1 MKKIVLQFFFI
12 TLIILLLFKYN
23 IEIKNNIE
31 NLLYYFTLNI
41 IPSMFPIILLT
52 NYIRY
57 NISLNNKVV
66 KYLGLILSFAP
77 SNSIIATSNRE
88 LLFSSVINPLFSYSI
103 LINYFDYKI
112 AILIILINLSINYLF
127 LFFNLDNNIAKQ
139 NYNYSLTDIIKIST
153 NTIINILGVIIFFNI
168 IITIFSIFINN
179 KLLFFIEIS
188 NGFNIISLVENNYL
202 KNFLLI
208 FLNSFGGL
216 AIFMQIK
223 SIYKDANYFLI
234 INKFIL
240 SLIISLITYI
250 LIYSLI

>member
-31 NLLYYFTLNI
+31 NILYYFAFNI

-57 NISLNNKVV
+57 NISLNNKIV
-66 KYLGLILSFAP
+66 KYLSLLLSFAP
-77 SNSIIATSNRE
+77 SNSIIATSKHE

-112 AILIILINLSINYLF
+112 TIFIIIINLSINYLL

-168 IITIFSIFINN
+168 VITILSIFINN

-188 NGFNIISLVENNYL
+188 NGFNIISLIKNNYL

>member
-31 NLLYYFTLNI
+31 NLLYYFTFNI

-57 NISLNNKVV
+57 NISLNNKIV
-66 KYLGLILSFAP
+66 KYLSLILSFAP
-77 SNSIIATSNRE
+77 SNSINATSKRE

-127 LFFNLDNNIAKQ
+127 LFFNLDNNTTEEI
-139 NYNYSLTDIIKIST
+139 YNYSLTDIIKIST

-168 IITIFSIFINN
+168 VITILSIFINN

-188 NGFNIISLVENNYL
+188 NGFNIISLIKNNYL

>member
-1 MKKIVLQFFFI
+1 
-12 TLIILLLFKYN
+12 
-23 IEIKNNIE
+23 
-31 NLLYYFTLNI
+31 
-41 IPSMFPIILLT
+41 MFPIILLT

-57 NISLNNKVV
+57 NISLNNKIV
-66 KYLGLILSFAP
+66 KYLSLMLSFAP
-77 SNSIIATSNRE
+77 SNSIIATSKCE
-88 LLFSSVINPLFSYSI
+88 LLISYVINPLFSYSI

-112 AILIILINLSINYLF
+112 TIFIILINLSINYLL

-139 NYNYSLTDIIKIST
+139 IYNHSLTDIIKIST

-168 IITIFSIFINN
+168 IITILSIFINN

-188 NGFNIISLVENNYL
+188 NGFNIISLIKNDCL

-216 AIFMQIK
+216 AMFMQIK

-234 INKFIL
+234 INKFII

-250 LIYSLI
+250 LIYSFK

>member
-31 NLLYYFTLNI
+31 NILYYFAFNI

-57 NISLNNKVV
+57 NISLNNKIV

-168 IITIFSIFINN
+168 IITILSIFINN

-188 NGFNIISLVENNYL
+188 NGFNIISLIKNNYL